1 MKRVTNICI
10 SLFLLWAVLSVI
22 PACRSDKGTR
32 QEDVPEDT
40 VEHIYLLDIC
50 IDTLDVEDC
59 ILKPGENL
67 SVVLTKLGV
76 SAGKID
82 SLSNCCKGV
91 FDITKMKAGNQYTLL
106 RDTSFTDILYLVYQ
120 ERPTHYIVFDLRD
133 TLRVYNYQKEITLK
147 SKMMSGV
154 ITSSLWNAI
163 RAAGN
168 DLLLSDHLSNIYAWQ
183 IDFFGIAKGDWFK
196 VLYDQACID
205 DSVEVEIAGIQGAIF
220 NHMGKSYYAIPFAQD
235 TAISYFDENGQNL
248 QKAFLKAPLKFTRI
262 SSRFSN
268 ARRHPVLKIV
278 RPHHGVDYAAPAGT
292 PIVSIGD
299 GTVIKKAYQGGGGG
313 NYLVIR
319 HNSVYTT
326 TYMHLSRFAK
336 GINVGSRVRQGE
348 LIGYVG
354 STGLATGPHLDF
366 RVHKNGSP
374 VNPLTIDSPPA
385 DSIRPEMRDSF
396 EVVKKRIIARLDS
409 LVMEHE
415 KDSDSFRE
423 DVLLDTIL

>member
-1 MKRVTNICI
+1 MKHITNVFVL
-10 SLFLLWAVLSVI
+10 LFLSWAMLSVI
-22 PACRSDKGTR
+22 PACRSDKTER
-32 QEDVPEDT
+32 EPIPEDT
-40 VEHIYLLDIC
+40 VEHLYLLDIC

-59 ILKPGENL
+59 VLKPGENL
-67 SVVLTKLGV
+67 SVVLTKLGI

-82 SLSNCCKGV
+82 SLSKCCEGV
-91 FDITKMKAGNQYTLL
+91 FDITKMKAGNPYTLL
-106 RDTSFTDILYLVYQ
+106 RDTSLANILYFIYQ
-120 ERPTHYIVFDLRD
+120 ERPTHYTVFDLRNP
-133 TLRVYNYQKEITLK
+133 LRVYNYQKDITFK
-147 SKMMSGV
+147 SKEASGV

-163 RAAGN
+163 SDAGN

-205 DSVEVEIAGIQGAIF
+205 DTVEVEIAGIQGAVF
-220 NHMGKSYYAIPFAQD
+220 SHVGVLYYAIPFAQD
-235 TAISYFDENGQNL
+235 STVSYFDENGQNL
-248 QKAFLKAPLKFTRI
+248 QKAFLKAPLKFSRI

-278 RPHHGVDYAAPAGT
+278 RPHHGVDYAAPTGT
-292 PIVSIGD
+292 PVVSIGE
-299 GTVIKKAYQGGGGG
+299 GTVIKKAYQGGGAG

-336 GINVGSRVRQGE
+336 GIKVGSRVRQGE

-354 STGLATGPHLDF
+354 RTGLATGPHLDF
-366 RVHKNGSP
+366 RVHKNGTP

-396 EVVKKRIIARLDS
+396 EVVKRRVMARLDS
-409 LVMEHE
+409 IVMENDKE
-415 KDSDSFRE
+415 PA
-423 DVLLDTIL
+423 LADTISSDTIFL

>member
-1 MKRVTNICI
+1 MKQITNVFVL
-10 SLFLLWAVLSVI
+10 LFLSWAMLSVI
-22 PACRSDKGTR
+22 PACRSDKTK
-32 QEDVPEDT
+32 QDIVPEDT
-40 VEHIYLLDIC
+40 VEHLYLLDIC

-59 ILKPGENL
+59 VLKPGENL

-82 SLSNCCKGV
+82 SLSKCCEGV
-91 FDITKMKAGNQYTLL
+91 FDITKMKAGNPYTLL
-106 RDTSFTDILYLVYQ
+106 RDTSLANILYFIYQ
-120 ERPTHYIVFDLRD
+120 ERPTHYTVFDLQNP
-133 TLRVYNYQKEITLK
+133 LRVYNYQKDITFK
-147 SKMMSGV
+147 SKEASGV

-163 RAAGN
+163 SDAGN

-205 DSVEVEIAGIQGAIF
+205 DTVEVEIAGIQGAVF
-220 NHMGKSYYAIPFAQD
+220 SHMGELYYAIPFAQD
-235 TAISYFDENGQNL
+235 STVSYFDENGQNL
-248 QKAFLKAPLKFTRI
+248 QKAFLKAPLKFSRI

-278 RPHHGVDYAAPAGT
+278 RPHHGVDYAAPTGT
-292 PIVSIGD
+292 PVVSIGE
-299 GTVIKKAYQGGGGG
+299 GTVIKKAYQGGGAG

-336 GINVGSRVRQGE
+336 GIKVGSRVRQGE

-354 STGLATGPHLDF
+354 RTGLATGPHLDF
-366 RVHKNGSP
+366 RVHKNGTP

-396 EVVKKRIIARLDS
+396 EVVKRRVMARLDS
-409 LVMEHE
+409 IVMENDKE
-415 KDSDSFRE
+415 PA
-423 DVLLDTIL
+423 LADTISSDTIFL